1 MASPLLYP
9 IIAETVLITYRDI
22 KNKSNVD
29 NPIPHLPIPS
39 QYVSVV
45 VVYGALSILPPSFD
59 RLSAL
64 MGWGLVIATALNV
77 FTPGK
82 TVIQSSTGSTPKV
95 LPTK

>member
-9 IIAETVLITYRDI
+9 ILAEVALITYRNI
-22 KNKSNVD
+22 KNGSNVQ
-29 NPIPHLPIPS
+29 NPIPHVPIPS

-45 VVYGALSILPPSFD
+45 LVYGGLALLPSSFD

-77 FTPGK
+77 FTPGGN
-82 TVIQSSTGSTPKV
+82 VIQATTGTKPTV